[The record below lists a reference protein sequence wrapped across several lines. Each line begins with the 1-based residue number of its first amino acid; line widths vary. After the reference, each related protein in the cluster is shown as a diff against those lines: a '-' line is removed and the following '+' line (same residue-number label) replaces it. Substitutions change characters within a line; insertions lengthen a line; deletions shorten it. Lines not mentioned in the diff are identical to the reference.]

1 METKTDGSRKERWPM
16 IDEEEKK
23 RREAIDRFMAYIESL
38 PPMAIVD

>member
-1 METKTDGSRKERWPM
+1 METENAGSRKEGQPM

-38 PPMAIVD
+38 PPLAITD